1 MAFEYEKYEMSNT
14 GTQDL
19 RDFRMTNNTGVL
31 AELRAG
37 ILPIADRFSW
47 AQSRSPP
54 TSVSSPG
61 APPRDQLGRIDGPI
75 RHHGDDETEAD
86 DVPVPVW
93 NDEQRG
99 AQGRDYRAGSLGG
112 EWDRGCGGVDEDGI
126 EGVKAAVVGGSLAT
140 KMGLEPQGLT
150 DTFLFLSPLIFL
162 LRFLSLFPSRHPPMD
177 LALHT

>member
-61 APPRDQLGRIDGPI
+61 APPA
-75 RHHGDDETEAD
+75 T
-86 DVPVPVW
+86 
-93 NDEQRG
+93 NS
-99 AQGRDYRAGSLGG
+99 AGSTDQFAITATTRPRPTTFPSLFGTTSSAALRAEIIELG
-112 EWDRGCGGVDEDGI
+112 VLVASGI
-126 EGVKAAVVGGSLAT
+126 AGAVVLM
-140 KMGLEPQGLT
+140 KMV
-150 DTFLFLSPLIFL
+150 
-162 LRFLSLFPSRHPPMD
+162 
-177 LALHT
+177 